1 MYLFICFLE
10 KSENIWGHS
19 LLDASCFKFVN
30 KVNLCQIYEALHL
43 KQAESDNT
51 DKDEPAEEEGKTD
64 DVQLFADEGFDAEFR
79 VSTWEQTIL
88 GKLSF

>member
-1 MYLFICFLE
+1 MRTFEDIAYWTLHVL
-10 KSENIWGHS
+10 
-19 LLDASCFKFVN
+19 
-30 KVNLCQIYEALHL
+30 NLSIKLTCQIYGALHL

>member
-1 MYLFICFLE
+1 M
-10 KSENIWGHS
+10 
-19 LLDASCFKFVN
+19 
-30 KVNLCQIYEALHL
+30 

-64 DVQLFADEGFDAEFR
+64 DVQLFADKGFDAEFR

>member
-1 MYLFICFLE
+1 M
-10 KSENIWGHS
+10 
-19 LLDASCFKFVN
+19 
-30 KVNLCQIYEALHL
+30 

-51 DKDEPAEEEGKTD
+51 DRDEPAEEEGKTD